1 MRVFRQRPIFGKIR
15 FMNYKGCTRKF
26 DIPAYVRQIGDLGG
40 GGASGGGGGSNQKDL
55 KSMLKS
61 GAGGKK
67 KKKKAGVMP
76 TLVTAPPKK
85 KAKVKPQVADI
96 F

>member
-1 MRVFRQRPIFGKIR
+1 MLVV
-15 FMNYKGCTRKF
+15 
-26 DIPAYVRQIGDLGG
+26 A
-40 GGASGGGGGSNQKDL
+40 GGGGSKQKDL

-61 GAGGKK
+61 GGWGKTKQK
-67 KKKKAGVMP
+67 KVKAGDMP